1 MYLEDKI
8 TSASMATESPV
19 WWSHVAA
26 GGLDVNSKH
35 KKEKLS
41 KKKKKKQR
49 KNWRQT
55 RMWNSC
61 QIEKKSSFSGKTADS
76 TETQTSGTSL
86 RALRLKDP
94 ADTQNNT
101 TEKKKKNQSV
111 RVLLRVCWW
120 IKAALTDDLW
130 QRVAAAVGAE
140 RGFVPPPLTPF
151 NPDIQT
157 RTRAVN
163 TFTHTQPMFLTLC
176 SLILLRLLLRSDLR
190 GWNWT
195 SLGRSLADR
204 DVFCVCFAFVL
215 LCFFVCMF
223 SDFVLCCSCC

>member
-61 QIEKKSSFSGKTADS
+61 QIEKKSYFSGKTADS
-76 TETQTSGTSL
+76 TETQKSGTSL

-94 ADTQNNT
+94 AETQNNT
-101 TEKKKKNQSV
+101 TEKKKKIN
-111 RVLLRVCWW
+111 VLLRVCWW
-120 IKAALTDDLW
+120 IKAALTDDLSGSEW
-130 QRVAAAVGAE
+130 R
-140 RGFVPPPLTPF
+140 RRSVP
-151 NPDIQT
+151 NE
-157 RTRAVN
+157 ASY
-163 TFTHTQPMFLTLC
+163 HHHW
-176 SLILLRLLLRSDLR
+176 LLLIPTYKRAHGL
-190 GWNWT
+190 WT
-195 SLGRSLADR
+195 HLHTHNP
-204 DVFCVCFAFVL
+204 CF
-215 LCFFVCMF
+215 
-223 SDFVLCCSCC
+223 

>member
-1 MYLEDKI
+1 M
-8 TSASMATESPV
+8 
-19 WWSHVAA
+19 
-26 GGLDVNSKH
+26 
-35 KKEKLS
+35 
-41 KKKKKKQR
+41 
-49 KNWRQT
+49 
-55 RMWNSC
+55 
-61 QIEKKSSFSGKTADS
+61 
-76 TETQTSGTSL
+76 
-86 RALRLKDP
+86 
-94 ADTQNNT
+94 
-101 TEKKKKNQSV
+101 
-111 RVLLRVCWW
+111 LLRVCWW

-195 SLGRSLADR
+195 SLGRSLAR
-204 DVFCVCFAFVL
+204 SQIET
-215 LCFFVCMF
+215 FFVCVF
-223 SDFVLCCSCC
+223 CFCFLVFFCLYVFWFCSLLLLLLELLGGSGGDEPPARRWCHDLPHLWPLCVCLTL